1 MPSKLKIK
9 KSQKKSKRPV
19 STACWERNDDG
30 TLSLTIGSKK
40 ANLVDET
47 SSVSDDSVQSAES
60 PTATNDCNGN
70 AIIHMKENSPPEM
83 VQPAL
88 PIKIMKSNW
97 SQNGVDYRIRQQTK
111 RRDEMTAQ

>member
-1 MPSKLKIK
+1 MPSKLRIK

-40 ANLVDET
+40 ADSVDET
-47 SSVSDDSVQSAES
+47 SSVSDDSVRSVEASE
-60 PTATNDCNGN
+60 PANDCNGN
-70 AIIHMKENSPPEM
+70 AISHMKEKSPPDI

-88 PIKIMKSNW
+88 PIKILKSNW
-97 SQNGVDYRIRQQTK
+97 SQNGIDYRIQQQTK